1 MPNPTNRQIVLKSRP
16 VGRITADLFELAE
29 SPRPYPGPGELL
41 VRILHLS
48 VDPAMRG
55 WIAAGANYSAPVP
68 LGAPMRSFTLGEVA
82 ESDHPDY
89 ATGDLVYGRQGWQ
102 EWALSDGSDIDCKV
116 DPAQGPVTAALHV
129 LGLNGITAYFGL
141 LEVGEPKAGETV
153 VVSTAA
159 GAVGSVVGQIA
170 KIKDCRA
177 VGITG
182 SGAKVRQ
189 CLDEFGYDAALDYRA
204 EADLAAA
211 LGAACAGG
219 VDVYFDNTGG
229 AISDAV
235 MAHLNVGA
243 RIVVCGTM
251 GIADVGP
258 GEPPPQGPRPNRA
271 LLVARARM
279 QGFLVLDHMHRAD
292 KAVAELSQWL
302 REGRLRYAEDIVDGL
317 ENAPGALVR
326 LLAGDNK
333 GKMLVRVADQPAAR
347 AEPTMS
353 ARARPGGSAP

>member
-1 MPNPTNRQIVLKSRP
+1 MLIRVL
-16 VGRITADLFELAE
+16 
-29 SPRPYPGPGELL
+29 Y
-41 VRILHLS
+41 LS
-48 VDPAMRG
+48 IDPAMRG
-55 WIAAGANYSAPVP
+55 WIAEAVSYSTPVP
-68 LGAPMRSFTLGEVA
+68 LGAPMRSFTLGEVV

-89 ATGDLVYGRQGWQ
+89 APGDLVYGRQGWQ
-102 EWALSDGSDIDCKV
+102 EWAVSDGADIDRKV
-116 DPAQGPVTAALHV
+116 DPADGPVTTALHV

-170 KIKDCRA
+170 HIKGCRA

-182 SGAKVRQ
+182 SAAKVRQ

-204 EADLAAA
+204 EGDLPAA
-211 LGAACAGG
+211 LGAACADG

-243 RIVVCGTM
+243 RIVICGTM
-251 GIADVGP
+251 GIPDAGP
-258 GEPPPQGPRPNRA
+258 GEPPPRGPRPNRA

-279 QGFLVLDHMHRAD
+279 RGFLVLDHMHRAD
-292 KAVAELSQWL
+292 EAVAELSTWL
-302 REGRLRYAEDIVDGL
+302 REGRLRYAEDIVEGL
-317 ENAPGALVR
+317 EAAPDALVR
-326 LLAGDNK
+326 VLAGENN
-333 GKMLVRVADQPAAR
+333 GKMLVRVGD
-347 AEPTMS
+347 
-353 ARARPGGSAP
+353 